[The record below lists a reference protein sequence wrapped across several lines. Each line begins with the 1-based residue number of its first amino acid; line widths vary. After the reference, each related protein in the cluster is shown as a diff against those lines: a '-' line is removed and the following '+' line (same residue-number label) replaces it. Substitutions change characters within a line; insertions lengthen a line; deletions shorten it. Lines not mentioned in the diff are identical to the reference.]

1 MIQGNILK
9 NGVKIMKRTDL
20 AIENLD
26 FSSDIEGL
34 AVSETEIGDIKITA
48 AEIKSDSA
56 AERLGRAKGRYITLE
71 TGDIASELFPI
82 SKTAEVLAKELRSLM
97 GEAESALVIGLGNTD
112 ITPDALGPMA
122 ADRVLATRHLSS
134 EIKDKTGL
142 SRLRSVSV
150 LSPGVLGQTGME
162 SAEVIKAICREI
174 EPDIVIAIDALAAAD
189 IERLGKTV
197 QLSDAGISPGS
208 GVGNR
213 RRELGEGTLG
223 RRVIAIGIPTV
234 ADSSCFGGSC
244 GYIVTPR
251 EIDMLI
257 SRAGELISTA
267 LNFALQPEI
276 DRDILLSLV

>member
-1 MIQGNILK
+1 
-9 NGVKIMKRTDL
+9 MKRTDL

>member
-1 MIQGNILK
+1 VIQGNILK

>member
-213 RRELGEGTLG
+213 RRELDEGTLG

>member
-56 AERLGRAKGRYITLE
+56 AKRLGRAKGKYITLE
-71 TGDIASELFPI
+71 TGDIASELFPV
-82 SKTAEVLAKELRSLM
+82 SETAEVLAKELRSLM

-213 RRELGEGTLG
+213 RRELDEGTLG

>member
-82 SKTAEVLAKELRSLM
+82 SETAEVLAKELRSLM

>member
-1 MIQGNILK
+1 
-9 NGVKIMKRTDL
+9 MKRTDL

-82 SKTAEVLAKELRSLM
+82 SETAEVLAKELRSLM

>member
-1 MIQGNILK
+1 VIQGNILK

-82 SKTAEVLAKELRSLM
+82 SETAEVLAWELRSLM
-97 GEAESALVIGLGNTD
+97 GEVESALVIGLGNTD